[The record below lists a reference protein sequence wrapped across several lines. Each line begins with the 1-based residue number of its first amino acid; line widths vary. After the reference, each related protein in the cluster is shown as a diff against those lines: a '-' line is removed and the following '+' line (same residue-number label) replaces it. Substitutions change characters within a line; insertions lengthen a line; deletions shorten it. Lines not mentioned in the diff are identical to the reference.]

1 MIKYQISEN
10 KTKSKTIEFEKM
22 DDNIQ
27 LYDCDGRLG
36 EIPAKVIRVKLT
48 ERDKNEESVSY
59 VEKHCVLAADLFD
72 FLASNGFFG
81 DGDASR

>member
-10 KTKSKTIEFEKM
+10 KTIELEKM
-22 DDNIQ
+22 DDNVQ
-27 LYDCDGRLG
+27 LYDRDGRLG
-36 EIPAKVIRVKLT
+36 EIPSKVIRVKLVL
-48 ERDKNEESVSY
+48 RNKSESVSY
-59 VEKHCVLAADLFD
+59 VEKHCSLAADLFD